1 MKKHFNKFLSF
12 FLVLAMMVSVVSPA
26 AVEVSAE
33 PVVENPGIYATMDI
47 NWNEETQTDELQ
59 ADSSYLKEFWMRN
72 TGAWIQFA
80 LFDENGSMTD
90 IDPASLV
97 IRDGEGT
104 AVTEGISYR
113 IAGSDDEGNYD
124 EETTRY
130 VMFLQIRQTGDFKVY
145 YGEEAEDY
153 VTLHVEYPRLGFFE
167 DETRESAYVYDYTYT
182 NLEKN
187 FFYLIMEAAGDGETY
202 LQEGSPYLTVWD
214 HDLQAEITEAEAVA
228 EYATLSEVQG
238 SQNVYKVTI
247 TAEGA
252 RFELRAN
259 IDGQNTDGEG
269 NPNGNPWTDTS
280 RLDINYEELVT
291 GLAVTTDFDWSNDV
305 PTKVE
310 YPEYHKTVYGEI
322 SYMTVS
328 LKYIERDGEGNV
340 TSETALSLEDIEL
353 FNSDGEPTQ
362 DAVIEENVNANDPE
376 IMDIKFFCAGDYKI
390 GYQYAEGK
398 WDYVTLSMGQ
408 PRVGFY
414 TAADYENGSYIFETL
429 PYYDRE
435 EKPQFYVIVKK
446 AEEGMTQNIPENF
459 LQVQEPDTEEW
470 ITAPEQL
477 SDFISYEE
485 IEVPAEETEIQAVYM
500 VTVVTD
506 RGFQLQANV
515 ECVPGDPKQEVWTA
529 SPRIGI
535 WYEERPDGLKVADHI
550 EYNEDGPYIHDDS
563 GYFNEIAVALMEERT
578 FAFVVRDEEG
588 ANTELNGTM
597 SVQFNEEEEIL
608 LEDEPVDNEYIA
620 IEKIRTSGE
629 EWYYNLRLE
638 KRGAYTFT
646 YKEDGQENKSV
657 TLYAELPLFG
667 IYTSATIFD
676 DTTIYLEPELDYLNQ
691 DYYVVVSKKYGEW
704 VEGFEPDVLNY
715 EKDVVEFVQES
726 SGEEY
731 DVYHLQVRDDVTAG
745 FDMILPVTVRWG
757 EGDEDYYVDERWY
770 RFKGDESGRIA
781 YTDGEEH
788 LGYTGCYLYDYEY
801 EAGGVN
807 WGSGEPI
814 YYAHADSIQG
824 VIDKL
829 SALANGEEV
838 LYAVTSNFGHDI
850 PDKSQSTEG
859 MNIVNTGY
867 MIINVSHLGDV
878 ELQDQYVSSSG
889 NMKGIIF
896 ESGHDWR
903 YTKHADNEDGFY
915 VEDIVYKVQPAL
927 ETIKNDTTPYE
938 EDYGEVTVPDRFE
951 DMNYISGYMGKFYEV
966 DDTGEAFV
974 MGDMIE
980 WAEDEKAFA
989 QAFLEVVTSN
999 HEYYRA
1005 AMPEAFEFPN
1015 LHVNIYCDMKFGG
1028 CYEKLS
1034 VGFKEGKEY
1043 SATIVNGVTGEK
1055 TVLSM
1060 EDLEGQPTKVE
1071 NVSISYHDKFE
1082 EEKSDDIDVLLYN
1095 IDSETTT
1102 SGDFSGEVS
1111 LTETPEPNSMHQ
1123 LTDDQKAAIEESKKL
1138 TVNVHT
1144 DGKKESDLDKEVVDG
1159 VKGAVKGEK
1168 DGAGYKGYE
1177 YVDIGVTAKVEGV
1190 EGETQITDTK
1200 APMEITMEIPKGIQ
1214 KKNRKFKMVRHH
1226 KEKGGKTRTEV
1237 IDCKVSKDGKH
1248 ITFKTD
1254 CFSTYAICYDSGEKA
1269 NFDMSKVKWNYT
1281 DAYTYDGKAKK
1292 VELTGLPAGLN
1303 VTYTGNTATEVGTY
1317 TAKATFSYDDFAY
1330 NAPDVSKIA
1339 TLTWQIKEPS
1349 KVGQTVAST
1358 SAKYEVTAD
1367 EDGNKT
1373 VEYTGLT
1380 KKSTKKVKIPSSVK
1394 IGNETYK
1401 VTSIADDAFKN
1412 NNKMTSVTIP
1422 STVETIG
1429 KNAFKGCK
1437 KLTKVTIPKN
1447 VTTIGKD
1454 AFRNCKKLKT
1464 ITIKSKNITSV
1475 GKGAFKGV
1483 SSKITIKVPKSKKK
1497 AYTKLFKKAGYKNKI
1512 K

>member
-1 MKKHFNKFLSF
+1 MKRHFNKFLSF
-12 FLVLAMMVSVVSPA
+12 FLVLAMMVGVVSPA

-33 PVVENPGIYATMDI
+33 PVVENPGIYATRDI
-47 NWNEETQTDELQ
+47 DWNKETQIEELQ
-59 ADSSYLKEFWMRN
+59 ADSSYFKEFWMFN

-80 LFDENGSMTD
+80 LFDENGSKTDD
-90 IDPASLV
+90 IDPSLLV
-97 IRDGEGT
+97 IKDADGMV
-104 AVTEGISYR
+104 VTEDISYR
-113 IAGSDDEGNYD
+113 IAGSDDEGKYD
-124 EETTRY
+124 EETTHY
-130 VMFLQIRQTGDFKVY
+130 VMFLQIRQIGDFKVY

-167 DETRESAYVYDYTYT
+167 GETRESAYVYDYTYT

-187 FFYLIMEAAGDGETY
+187 FFYLIMEDVRDGETY
-202 LQEGSPYLTVWD
+202 LQDSPYLTGWD
-214 HDLQAEITEAEAVA
+214 HDKQMEVSGNDVA
-228 EYATLSEVQG
+228 DYATLSEVQE
-238 SQNVYKVTI
+238 SENVYKVAI

-259 IDGQNTDGEG
+259 IDVQNTDEEA
-269 NPNGNPWTDTS
+269 WTDTS
-280 RLDINYEELVT
+280 CLDINYEVT

-340 TSETALSLEDIEL
+340 ISENSLPFSEKIQL
-353 FNSDGEPTQ
+353 FDMENQPTQ
-362 DAVIEENVNANDPE
+362 DAEIDINQNANDPE

-390 GYQYAEGK
+390 GYQYAEGM

-414 TAADYENGSYIFETL
+414 TGADYENGSYIFENL
-429 PYYDRE
+429 PYYDRDV
-435 EKPQFYVIVKK
+435 KLQFYVIVKK

-459 LQVQEPDTEEW
+459 LQVWDHETETE
-470 ITAPEQL
+470 ITDPEQVEDYIL
-477 SDFISYEE
+477 YEAV
-485 IEVPAEETEIQAVYM
+485 EVPAEETEEIQAIYM

-515 ECVPGDPKQEVWTA
+515 ECVPDNPEQEAWTA
-529 SPRIGI
+529 SPQIGI

-550 EYNEDGPYIHDDS
+550 EFDELEVPYIHDDS
-563 GYFNEIAVALMEERT
+563 GYFGELMIPFGEDRT
-578 FAFVVRDEEG
+578 MAFVVRDEEG
-588 ANTELNGTM
+588 ENTELNGTM

-608 LEDEPVDNEYIA
+608 LEDEPVSTDYIT
-620 IEKIRTSGE
+620 IEKIPTSDDNR

-691 DYYVVVSKKYGEW
+691 EYYVVVSKKYGEW

-715 EKDVVEFVQES
+715 EKDVVEFVPVS

-770 RFKGDESGRIA
+770 HLKGDESGRIA

-788 LGYTGCYLYDYEY
+788 LGYAGCYLYDYEY

-838 LYAVTSNFGHDI
+838 LYAVTSQFDNEV
-850 PDKSQSTEG
+850 PDKNQSTAG
-859 MNIVNTGY
+859 MDIVNTGY
-867 MIINVSHLGDV
+867 MMINVSHLGDV

-889 NMKGIIF
+889 NMKGILYV
-896 ESGHDWR
+896 SGQDWY
-903 YTKHADNEDGFY
+903 YTKHDRNEDGFY
-915 VEDIVYKVQPAL
+915 VEDIVYKVAPVVSVL
-927 ETIKNDTTPYE
+927 EESVTKYE
-938 EDYGEVTVPDRFE
+938 EDNNVTVTVPTRVKAMD
-951 DMNYISGYMGKFYEV
+951 YISSYMGDCYEV
-966 DDTGEAFV
+966 DASGDALVLGDKIEWTSEEERIFAEAFL
-974 MGDMIE
+974 DL
-980 WAEDEKAFA
+980 ASSDYD
-989 QAFLEVVTSN
+989 S
-999 HEYYRA
+999 YRA
-1005 AMPEAFEFPN
+1005 MMPDAFEFPN

-1034 VGFKEGKEY
+1034 VGFKEGKDY
-1043 SATIVNGVTGEK
+1043 SATIVNDVTGEK

-1060 EDLEGQPTKVE
+1060 EDLEGQPTKEETVQ
-1071 NVSISYHDKFE
+1071 ISYFDKAIEDPIE
-1082 EEKSDDIDVLLYN
+1082 EDIAVLLYN

-1102 SGDFSGEVS
+1102 SGDFGGEVS
-1111 LTETPEPNSMHQ
+1111 LTETPEPNSMYQ
-1123 LTDDQKAAIEESKKL
+1123 LTKYQKDAIEDSKKL

-1144 DGKKESDLDKEVVDG
+1144 DGKKETDLDKEVVDG

-1190 EGETQITDTK
+1190 DGETQITDTK

-1226 KEKGGKTRTEV
+1226 KEKDGKTRTEV

-1317 TAKATFSYDDFAY
+1317 TAKATFTYDDFAY

-1349 KVGQTVAST
+1349 KVGQTVAS
-1358 SAKYEVTAD
+1358 SGAKYEVTAD

-1497 AYTKLFKKAGYKNKI
+1497 AYTKLFKKAGYKKKI

>member
-1 MKKHFNKFLSF
+1 MKRHFNKFLSF
-12 FLVLAMMVSVVSPA
+12 FLVLAMMVGVVSPA

-47 NWNEETQTDELQ
+47 NWNEETQTDELR

-90 IDPASLV
+90 IDPSSLV
-97 IRDGEGT
+97 IRDGEEKD
-104 AVTEGISYR
+104 VTEDISYR

-153 VTLHVEYPRLGFFE
+153 VTLHVEYPRLGFYE
-167 DETRESAYVYDYTYT
+167 GETRESAYVYDYTYT

-187 FFYLIMEAAGDGETY
+187 FFYLIMEDAGDGETY
-202 LQEGSPYLTVWD
+202 LQDSPYLTVWD
-214 HDLQAEITEAEAVA
+214 HDLQAEITEAAAVA

-238 SQNVYKVTI
+238 SQNVYMVTI

-259 IDGQNTDGEG
+259 IDGQNIDEEE
-269 NPNGNPWTDTS
+269 NPNGDSWTDTS
-280 RLDINYEELVT
+280 YLDINYEELVT
-291 GLAVTTDFDWSNDV
+291 GLAVTSDFDWTNGV

-310 YPEYHKTVYGEI
+310 YPEYHKAVYGEI
-322 SYMTVS
+322 PYMTVS
-328 LKYIERDGEGNV
+328 LKYIERDGEGDV
-340 TSETALSLEDIEL
+340 SSETALSMEDIEL

-362 DAVIEENVNANDPE
+362 DAVIEKNGNANDPE
-376 IMDIKFFCAGDYKI
+376 IMDVKFFCAGDYKI
-390 GYQYAEGK
+390 GYQYDEGM

-414 TAADYENGSYIFETL
+414 TAADYENGSYIFENL
-429 PYYDRE
+429 PYYDRD

-446 AEEGMTQNIPENF
+446 ADEGITQTIPGNF
-459 LQVQEPDTEEW
+459 LQVRDHETETE
-470 ITAPEQL
+470 ITDPEQVA
-477 SDFISYEE
+477 DYISYEAV
-485 IEVPAEETEIQAVYM
+485 EVPAEETEEIQAIYM

-515 ECVPGDPKQEVWTA
+515 ECVPDNPEQEAWTD
-529 SPRIGI
+529 SPQIGI
-535 WYEERPDGLKVADHI
+535 WYEERPDGLKVADYI
-550 EYNEDGPYIHDDS
+550 VSDEEGNPCIHDES

-638 KRGAYTFT
+638 KLGAYTFT

-667 IYTSATIFD
+667 IYTSATTFD
-676 DTTIYLEPELDYLNQ
+676 ENTICSEPELDYLKK
-691 DYYVVVSKKYGEW
+691 DYYAVVSKKYGEW

-715 EKDVVEFVQES
+715 EKDVVEFVPVS

-731 DVYHLQVRDDVTAG
+731 DVYRLQVRDGVTAG
-745 FDMILPVTVRWG
+745 FDMVLPVTVRWQ
-757 EGDEDYYVDERWY
+757 EGDDICSRTDEHWY
-770 RFKGDESGRIA
+770 HLKGDESGRVI

-788 LGYTGCYLYDYEY
+788 LGFAGYYLQDYEY
-801 EAGGVN
+801 EAGGTN
-807 WGSGEPI
+807 WESGEPM
-814 YYAHADSIQG
+814 YYVHADSAQG

-829 SALANGEEV
+829 SAVADGEEV
-838 LYAVTSNFGHDI
+838 LYKLTDGVPDI
-850 PDKSQSTEG
+850 NQSTAE
-859 MNIVNTGY
+859 MDITNTDY
-867 MIINVSHLGDV
+867 VMIHVSHLGDA
-878 ELQDQYVSSSG
+878 ELEDQYVSDLG
-889 NMKGIIF
+889 DMKGIKF

-903 YTKHADNEDGFY
+903 CTKHERENGFY
-915 VEDIVYKVQPAL
+915 VEDIVYKVKPAL
-927 ETIKNDTTPYE
+927 ETIRDV
-938 EDYGEVTVPDRFE
+938 GEVDIPTRFE
-951 DMNYISGYMGKFYEV
+951 DMNYISEYMGKFYEV
-966 DDTGEAFV
+966 DDEGDAFV
-974 MGDMIE
+974 MGDEIE
-980 WAEDEKAFA
+980 LTTDEEAFFE
-989 QAFLEVVTSN
+989 AFLDIVVEN
-999 HEYYRA
+999 PEFHRA
-1005 AMPEAFEFPN
+1005 AMTNAFEFPN
-1015 LHVNIYCDMKFGG
+1015 LHVNLYCDMTFGG
-1028 CYEKLS
+1028 AYEKIFIGL
-1034 VGFKEGKEY
+1034 KKGKDY
-1043 SATIVNGVTGEK
+1043 TATIINNGMTGEK
-1055 TVLSM
+1055 TIYTM
-1060 EDLEGQPTKVE
+1060 KDLGGQQVKVI
-1071 NVSISYHDKFE
+1071 NVSNEYWDMLGNEIKDTFE
-1082 EEKSDDIDVLLYN
+1082 VQLYSL
-1095 IDSETTT
+1095 DP
-1102 SGDFSGEVS
+1102 VS
-1111 LTETPEPNSMHQ
+1111 
-1123 LTDDQKAAIEESKKL
+1123 
-1138 TVNVHT
+1138 
-1144 DGKKESDLDKEVVDG
+1144 
-1159 VKGAVKGEK
+1159 
-1168 DGAGYKGYE
+1168 
-1177 YVDIGVTAKVEGV
+1177 
-1190 EGETQITDTK
+1190 
-1200 APMEITMEIPKGIQ
+1200 
-1214 KKNRKFKMVRHH
+1214 
-1226 KEKGGKTRTEV
+1226 
-1237 IDCKVSKDGKH
+1237 
-1248 ITFKTD
+1248 
-1254 CFSTYAICYDSGEKA
+1254 KA

-1317 TAKATFSYDDFAY
+1317 TAKATFSYDDSAY

-1412 NNKMTSVTIP
+1412 NKKMTSVTIP
-1422 STVETIG
+1422 SSVETIG

>member
-12 FLVLAMMVSVVSPA
+12 FLVLAMMVGVVSPA
-26 AVEVSAE
+26 AVSAE
-33 PVVENPGIYATMDI
+33 EQPEEEVPRIGFYAGETTESGVVE
-47 NWNEETQTDELQ
+47 E
-59 ADSSYLKEFWMRN
+59 
-72 TGAWIQFA
+72 
-80 LFDENGSMTD
+80 
-90 IDPASLV
+90 
-97 IRDGEGT
+97 
-104 AVTEGISYR
+104 
-113 IAGSDDEGNYD
+113 
-124 EETTRY
+124 
-130 VMFLQIRQTGDFKVY
+130 
-145 YGEEAEDY
+145 
-153 VTLHVEYPRLGFFE
+153 
-167 DETRESAYVYDYTYT
+167 YTYT
-182 NLEKN
+182 N
-187 FFYLIMEAAGDGETY
+187 FGADSFYVVMQAAGEGEMY
-202 LQEGSPYLTVWD
+202 LQNMPYLSLWD
-214 HDLQAEITEAEAVA
+214 HDKQMDVSGNDVA
-228 EYATLSEVQG
+228 DYATLSAVQG
-238 SQNVYKVTI
+238 SNNVYKVTI
-247 TAEGA
+247 TAQDA
-252 RFELRAN
+252 NFQLWAN
-259 IDGQNTDGEG
+259 IDVRNTDG
-269 NPNGNPWTDTS
+269 NGNPEGEPWTDMAGIDV
-280 RLDINYEELVT
+280 RYEET
-291 GLAVTTDFDWSNDV
+291 GLVVTQDLNWDTN
-305 PTKVE
+305 P
-310 YPEYHKTVYGEI
+310 P
-322 SYMTVS
+322 S
-328 LKYIERDGEGNV
+328 LRDDSWFAKELDANMPYLTLAFKYIAILQDGAKEETPINAKDFNLNIFDENGN
-340 TSETALSLEDIEL
+340 ETPDASIDE
-353 FNSDGEPTQ
+353 NSHD
-362 DAVIEENVNANDPE
+362 ENLVDVK
-376 IMDIKFFCAGDYKI
+376 ITRAGTYKI
-390 GYQYAEGK
+390 GYEYESEQ
-398 WDYVTLSMGQ
+398 WDYVTLHIGQ

-429 PYYDRE
+429 PYYDIK

-446 AEEGMTQNIPENF
+446 AEEGMTQTIPEIF

-485 IEVPAEETEIQAVYM
+485 IEVPDEETEIWAVYK

-515 ECVPGDPKQEVWTA
+515 DCVLDGPEQEAWTD
-529 SPRIGI
+529 SPQIGI
-535 WYEERPDGLKVADHI
+535 WYEERPGGLKVADYI
-550 EYNEDGPYIHDDS
+550 EFDELEVPYIHDES
-563 GYFNEIAVALMEERT
+563 GYFGELMIPFGEDRT
-578 FAFVVRDEEG
+578 MAFVVRDEEG

-597 SVQFNEEEEIL
+597 SVKFNEGEEIL
-608 LEDEPVDNEYIA
+608 LEGEPVSNDYIT
-620 IEKIRTSGE
+620 IEKIHSGNE
-629 EWYYNLRLE
+629 NKEWYYNLRLE

-646 YKEDGQENKSV
+646 YKEDGQEDKSV
-657 TLYAELPLFG
+657 TLYAEPPLFG
-667 IYTSATIFD
+667 IYKDAQVFD
-676 DTTIYLEPELDYLNQ
+676 ETTIYNEPELDYLNQ
-691 DYYVVVSKKYGEW
+691 DYYAVVSKKYGEW

-715 EKDVVEFVQES
+715 EKDVVEFVPES

-731 DVYHLQVRDDVTAG
+731 DVYRLRVRDGVTAG

-757 EGDEDYYVDERWY
+757 EGDEEYYVDERWY
-770 RFKGDESGRIA
+770 HFKGSENGRIA

-788 LGYTGCYLYDYEY
+788 LGYAGCYLYDYEY

-838 LYAVTSNFGHDI
+838 LYAVTSQFDNEV
-850 PDKSQSTEG
+850 PDKNQSTAG
-859 MNIVNTGY
+859 MDIVNTGY
-867 MIINVSHLGDV
+867 MMINVSHLGDTN
-878 ELQDQYVSSSG
+878 LTDQYVSSSG
-889 NMKGIIF
+889 KMKGILYV
-896 ESGHDWR
+896 SGQDWY
-903 YTKHADNEDGFY
+903 YTKHDRNEDGFY
-915 VEDIVYKVQPAL
+915 VEDIVYKVAPVVSVL
-927 ETIKNDTTPYE
+927 EESVTKYE
-938 EDYGEVTVPDRFE
+938 EDNNVDVTVPERVKAMD
-951 DMNYISGYMGKFYEV
+951 YISSYMGDCYEV
-966 DDTGEAFV
+966 DASGDALVLGDKIEWTSEEERIFAEAFL
-974 MGDMIE
+974 DL
-980 WAEDEKAFA
+980 ASSDYD
-989 QAFLEVVTSN
+989 S
-999 HEYYRA
+999 YRA
-1005 AMPEAFEFPN
+1005 MMPDAFEFPN

-1034 VGFKEGKEY
+1034 VGFKEGKDY
-1043 SATIVNGVTGEK
+1043 SATIVNDVTGEK

-1060 EDLEGQPTKVE
+1060 ENLEGQPTKTVE
-1071 NVSISYHDKFE
+1071 GVSISYIDKATG
-1082 EEKSDDIDVLLYN
+1082 EEKFDDIAVHLYN

-1102 SGDFSGEVS
+1102 SGDFGGEVS

-1123 LTDDQKAAIEESKKL
+1123 LTDEQKAKIEESKKL

-1144 DGKKESDLDKEVVDG
+1144 DGRKETDLDKEVVDG

-1190 EGETQITDTK
+1190 DGETQITDTK

-1226 KEKGGKTRTEV
+1226 KEKDGKTRTEV

-1412 NNKMTSVTIP
+1412 NKKMTSVTIP

-1464 ITIKSKNITSV
+1464 VTIKSKNITSV

-1497 AYTKLFKKAGYKNKI
+1497 AYTKLFKKAGYKKKI